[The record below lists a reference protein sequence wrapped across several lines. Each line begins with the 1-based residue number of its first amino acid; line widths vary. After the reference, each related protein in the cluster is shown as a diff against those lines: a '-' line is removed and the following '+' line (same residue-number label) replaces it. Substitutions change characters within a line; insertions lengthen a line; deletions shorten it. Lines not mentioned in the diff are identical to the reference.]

1 VLIQQLENN
10 LVVPRVMSRAVEL
23 LPLVVMLAL
32 LAGSELMGITGAI
45 LAVPVTAALS
55 VIVDEARRERLEGLE
70 RERPT

>member
-1 VLIQQLENN
+1 MLIQQLENN

-70 RERPT
+70 SERPT

>member
-1 VLIQQLENN
+1 MLIQQLENN